1 MQTYA
6 TMASRLSHFEPSF
19 SVEKGFF
26 TLTSASMCVCIG
38 MRAAATVG
46 ERAAETP
53 KLKNSICG
61 VASFALFKHYDN
73 FKPFCLFY
81 GS

>member
-38 MRAAATVG
+38 MRAAAAAG
-46 ERAAETP
+46 ERAAYAQVKELYLWSY
-53 KLKNSICG
+53 KFYI
-61 VASFALFKHYDN
+61 KH
-73 FKPFCLFY
+73 
-81 GS
+81 